1 MVPQTL
7 GYSRRMSWWDKLRVT
22 LTSLHCCV
30 KQTASG
36 ELLCNRELSSALCD
50 DLERRAGGSSRGRD
64 MCSHIPGDL
73 VVKNPPANAGDTGSV
88 PGSGR
93 SPKEGN
99 GNPFQYSCLG
109 NLMNRGARQA
119 AVHVV
124 AKCLTQLSS

>member
-64 MCSHIPGDL
+64 ICSHIPGDL
-73 VVKNPPANAGDTGSV
+73 VVKNPPANAGVRGSI
-88 PGSGR
+88 PDSRR
-93 SPKEGN
+93 SPGEGN
-99 GNPFQYSCLG
+99 GNLLQYSYLE
-109 NLMNRGARQA
+109 NPMDKGAWHATVDGFTRSW
-119 AVHVV
+119 
-124 AKCLTQLSS
+124 T